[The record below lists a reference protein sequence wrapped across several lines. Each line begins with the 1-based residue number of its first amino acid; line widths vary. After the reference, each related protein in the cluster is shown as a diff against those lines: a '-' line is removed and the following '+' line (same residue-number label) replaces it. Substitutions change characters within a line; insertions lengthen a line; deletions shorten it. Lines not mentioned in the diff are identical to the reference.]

1 MGFVKVIDESLKQ
14 IPDFIDFVSGT
25 DESLKRVMRCVS
37 VSSIVFD
44 EMLTSSLLPLTSV
57 LNPYSSPYM
66 SSGLFP
72 TVLIMARLRR
82 GAWLAAGAGGMRPG
96 GDRAP

>member
-1 MGFVKVIDESLKQ
+1 LGFVKVIDESLKQ

-44 EMLTSSLLPLTSV
+44 EMLTSSLAVRSYDAET
-57 LNPYSSPYM
+57 
-66 SSGLFP
+66 
-72 TVLIMARLRR
+72 
-82 GAWLAAGAGGMRPG
+82 
-96 GDRAP
+96 

>member
-44 EMLTSSLLPLTSV
+44 EMLTSSLAVRSYDAET
-57 LNPYSSPYM
+57 
-66 SSGLFP
+66 
-72 TVLIMARLRR
+72 
-82 GAWLAAGAGGMRPG
+82 
-96 GDRAP
+96 

>member
-44 EMLTSSLLPLTSV
+44 EMLLSSLAVRSYDAETWV
-57 LNPYSSPYM
+57 SS
-66 SSGLFP
+66 
-72 TVLIMARLRR
+72 
-82 GAWLAAGAGGMRPG
+82 LASASFDAGGSCGMVG
-96 GDRAP
+96 EYNK

>member
-44 EMLTSSLLPLTSV
+44 EMLTSSLLPFTSV

-66 SSGLFP
+66 SSGLIP
-72 TVLIMARLRR
+72 TVLVMARLRR
-82 GAWLAAGAGGMRPG
+82 GA
-96 GDRAP
+96 